1 MSVKLETPTPAHS
14 DAHPV
19 PTPWSW
25 RIRTWVRRH
34 PATVALTA
42 VIAVFSVA
50 CNVIPQLGIT
60 PYILGESV
68 TTEGDQWRSTLLSL
82 FAVADPWLL
91 IAIIPLAVVVLG
103 FAEHTMGSLRTLL
116 SYSGGGVASTA
127 AGIGIGY
134 LEEQFLDFLPLNAP
148 TVSTVTPVVALI
160 CTAMAASSFASAL
173 WRRRVRLFVATG
185 AITAFLYSGS
195 SNDLFS
201 LAAVPVGIAVG
212 FVLGGRRQAFRL
224 VRSTHHE
231 KRVLLASMTLVT
243 AIGTV
248 LATMVGS
255 GAGLL
260 SVYGFL
266 SHDPVAIADGRVCA
280 FGSVGAA
287 CPAAFRAIE
296 QLHPAAGAIAAL
308 PALMGAL
315 AAWGIFRG
323 RQAALWVA
331 VALNVL
337 LFAGMAFLFILV
349 QPETL
354 AAVARAQDVESQ
366 EYVWQTLVGSV
377 VAAVVPLV
385 TAVILVVFRREAR
398 ARSTKAARRRFT
410 LTLAVGV
417 GGAVLIGA
425 AGALLDPYGFMPST
439 PVWEIL
445 GNLPLRLLPP
455 TLLPSD
461 GLTFVPVSGWAQ
473 ASWYL
478 PSLWLWVCALV
489 GTAFLV
495 LTPGAVDGVVDRE
508 RARALVQ
515 RGGGDSLSFMAT
527 WTGHTYWFAA
537 DRDAGFAFRV
547 RGPVAVTLGGAFGPD
562 ASDPAVVSGFVE
574 YCGTHGWTPV
584 FYSVIDPEAPA
595 YAQLGWQRLPVAEEA
610 TLVLAEWS
618 LSGKRRQDIRT
629 ATNRAARE
637 NLTARW
643 TSWAEL
649 TFAEHAQIRD
659 ISEAWVAEKSLPE
672 MEFTLGGAD
681 ELTDPDVRLMLA
693 INAQGGIQAVTSW
706 LPLYGQDG
714 SPDGYTLDFMRR
726 RSDAMN
732 GVMEFVIGSVAT
744 RMKEGGFARM
754 SLSGSPLASL
764 PDGDGDS
771 AVLQRLLARL
781 GELIEPGYG
790 FRSLL
795 SFKRKFQPRFDSLW
809 LLYPDA
815 AILPAAAVAVA
826 RSYLPNLTLPAAVRM
841 VGMLRKPSAS
851 P

>member
-1 MSVKLETPTPAHS
+1 MSVNLKTPASAQS
-14 DAHPV
+14 DTQPGYKPWPV
-19 PTPWSW
+19 
-25 RIRTWVRRH
+25 RLRTWVRRH
-34 PATVALTA
+34 PATIALTA
-42 VIAVFSVA
+42 VIAVLTAASS
-50 CNVIPQLGIT
+50 VIPQLGIT
-60 PYILGESV
+60 PHILGESV
-68 TTEGDQWRSTLLSL
+68 ATEGDQWLSTLLSL
-82 FAVADPWLL
+82 FAVADPLL
-91 IAIIPLAVVVLG
+91 LFAVIPLAVVVLG
-103 FAEHTMGSLRTLL
+103 FAEHTMGSFRTLL
-116 SYSGGGVASTA
+116 SYSGGGVLSTA
-127 AGIGIGY
+127 AGLGIGY

-201 LAAVPVGIAVG
+201 LTAVPVGMVVG
-212 FVLGGRRQAFRL
+212 LLLGGRRRAFRL

-231 KRVLLASMTLVT
+231 KRVLLAAVTLVT
-243 AIGTV
+243 AIGPV
-248 LATMVGS
+248 LATMIGS

-266 SHDPVAIADGRVCA
+266 SHDPVVMADGRVCA
-280 FGSVGAA
+280 FGSLGAA
-287 CPAAFRAIE
+287 CPRAFRVIE
-296 QLHPAAGAIAAL
+296 QLHPAAGVVAVL

-323 RQAALWVA
+323 RRAALWMA
-331 VALNVL
+331 VALNGV
-337 LFAGMAFLFILV
+337 FSVGMAFLFIVV
-349 QPETL
+349 QPETV
-354 AAVARAQDVESQ
+354 AAVALIQDVEAQ

-385 TAVILVVFRREAR
+385 TAVILVVFCREAP

-410 LTLAVGV
+410 LTLGVGV
-417 GGAVLIGA
+417 GGALLIGG
-425 AGALLDPYGFMPST
+425 AGALVDPYGFMPST
-439 PVWEIL
+439 SVGEIL

-461 GLTFVPVSGWAQ
+461 GLNFVPVSGWAQ

-478 PSLWLWVCALV
+478 PSLWLWVCASV
-489 GTAFLV
+489 GTALFV
-495 LTPGAVDGVVDRE
+495 LAPGAVDGAVDRG
-508 RARALVQ
+508 RARSLLQ

-527 WTGHTYWFAA
+527 WPGNTYWFAP

-547 RGPVAVTLGGAFGPD
+547 RGSIAVTLGGAFGPD
-562 ASDPAVVSGFVE
+562 ASEPAVVTEFVE
-574 YCGTHGWTPV
+574 FCGAHGWTPV
-584 FYSVIDPEAPA
+584 FYSVTDPEAPA
-595 YAQLGWQRLPVAEEA
+595 FAQLGWQRLPVAEEA
-610 TLVLAEWS
+610 TLVPAEWS

-643 TSWAEL
+643 TSWPEL
-649 TFAEHAQIRD
+649 AFAEHAQIRD

-681 ELTDPDVRLMLA
+681 ELTDPDVRIMLA
-693 INAQGGIQAVTSW
+693 IDVQGRIQAVTSW

-714 SPDGYTLDFMRR
+714 VVDGYTLDFMRR

-744 RMKEGGFARM
+744 RMKEQGLKRM
-754 SLSGSPLASL
+754 SLSGSPLASV
-764 PDGDGDS
+764 PHDHGDS
-771 AVLQRLLARL
+771 AVLERLLARL

-795 SFKRKFQPRFDSLW
+795 SFKRKFQPRFDPLW

-815 AILPAAAVAVA
+815 AILPAAAVAIA
-826 RSYLPNLTLPAAVRM
+826 RSYLPNLTLTAAVRM
-841 VGMLRKPSAS
+841 VGTLRKPPTST
-851 P
+851 